1 MSPVPRR
8 KSPAVT
14 IEPPIG
20 PIVTVAEP
28 PIARRARATPYAE
41 AARPLLASAAPT
53 GARRPPAPPVSSRGA
68 KTREKLRQAAYQ
80 VFRDAGYEATT
91 VDAICEAAS
100 VSKGA
105 FYFHYPA
112 KQDVFLDILD
122 VWSQEII
129 GQVEAQFTAA
139 VETRDTLA
147 VVHAALIREV
157 NRGRVIVPLW
167 LDFTVH
173 ARHDPAIREALAA
186 FYQRGRSA
194 VAEILRPGVPGLS
207 QDALDGLARTVF
219 GAYIGVL
226 IQEIADPAGA
236 DAVQAVDAVMGVL
249 RGIVKGPPR

>member
-1 MSPVPRR
+1 MSPAPRR
-8 KSPAVT
+8 K
-14 IEPPIG
+14 G
-20 PIVTVAEP
+20 PVVTVEAPSGPVVAAAEAP
-28 PIARRARATPYAE
+28 LARMALSTPYAE
-41 AARPLLASAAPT
+41 PARLMKAAVT
-53 GARRPPAPPVSSRGA
+53 RRPPAPPVSSRGA
-68 KTREKLRQAAYQ
+68 RTREKLRQAAYQ

-91 VDAICEAAS
+91 VDAICEAAA

-129 GQVEAQFTAA
+129 GQVEAQFTPGGEA
-139 VETRDTLA
+139 RDTLA

-194 VAEILRPGVPGLS
+194 VAEILRPGVPWLAPE
-207 QDALDGLARTVF
+207 ALDGLARTVF

-226 IQEIADPAGA
+226 IQEIADPTGA
-236 DAVQAVDAVMGVL
+236 DAVRAVDAVMGVL
-249 RGIVKGPPR
+249 RGLVGRGGP